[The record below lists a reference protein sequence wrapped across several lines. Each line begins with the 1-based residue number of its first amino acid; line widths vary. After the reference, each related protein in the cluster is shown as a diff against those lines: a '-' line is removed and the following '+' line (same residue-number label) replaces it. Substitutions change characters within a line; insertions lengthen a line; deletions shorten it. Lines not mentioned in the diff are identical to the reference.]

1 MASRQRMY
9 LPGAASRSQSP
20 LGVTGGQPL
29 KRFRKRLTSKDN
41 NDISL
46 ICDPYERMHKDIANN
61 VYSDELQK
69 VKKLSERERDPSI
82 FRMYKKSK
90 YEAVC
95 RMTEAMRAYIKMTK
109 TYDEGFK
116 KYMKKENPADW
127 TSRTTRSILH
137 YQEVYDFVFFSG
149 NDIINII

>member
-1 MASRQRMY
+1 MASRQRNN
-9 LPGAASRSQSP
+9 LPSAP
-20 LGVTGGQPL
+20 PP
-29 KRFRKRLTSKDN
+29 KRIRKRLTSKDN
-41 NDISL
+41 DDINS

-61 VYSDELQK
+61 VYSHELK
-69 VKKLSERERDPSI
+69 RVKKLSERERDPSI
-82 FRMYKKSK
+82 FRQYKKTK

-95 RMTEAMRAYIKMTK
+95 RMAEAMRAYIRMTK
-109 TYDEGFK
+109 TYSEGFK

-137 YQEVYDFVFFSG
+137 YQEVYDLVFFYN

>member
-1 MASRQRMY
+1 MNSPA
-9 LPGAASRSQSP
+9 AASRSLSP
-20 LGVTGGQPL
+20 QRVTGGQPL
-29 KRFRKRLTSKDN
+29 KRGRKRLTSKDN
-41 NDISL
+41 NDINS

-61 VYSDELQK
+61 VYSDELK
-69 VKKLSERERDPSI
+69 RVKKLSERERDPSI

-95 RMTEAMRAYIKMTK
+95 RMTEAMRAYINMTK
-109 TYDEGFK
+109 TYREGFE
-116 KYMKKENPADW
+116 KYMKRENPADW

-137 YQEVYDFVFFSG
+137 YQEVYDIVFFYN